1 MAETSPLVYGVWIE
15 GQGWLKDHSGRHF
28 ADMRREYAEEVL
40 RFIIGTPAHVALID
54 DSMIALEQLF
64 LEKEQERSIKALRKE
79 AQRFNLFTILRIR
92 T

>member
-1 MAETSPLVYGVWIE
+1 MTDQTKLAYGVWIE
-15 GQGWLKDHSGRHF
+15 GQGWLKDRSGRHF
-28 ADMRREYAEEVL
+28 ADLRHEYAEEVL
-40 RFIIGTPAHVALID
+40 RFIIGTPAHIALID

-64 LEKEQERSIKALRKE
+64 LEKEQERSIEALRKE